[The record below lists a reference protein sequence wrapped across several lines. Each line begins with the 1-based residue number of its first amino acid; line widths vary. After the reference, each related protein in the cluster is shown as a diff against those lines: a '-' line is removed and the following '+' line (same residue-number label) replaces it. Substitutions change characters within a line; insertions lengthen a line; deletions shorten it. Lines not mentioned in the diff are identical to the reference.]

1 MKFLTHLFD
10 PQYLLRKQ
18 DLTGADLPSGK
29 EAVRNLF
36 QIAWPS
42 VLESVLISVTALV
55 DTAMVG
61 TISAPAIAAVGL
73 TNQPRLLVL
82 AVFTAMNT
90 GITALLSRRKGEN
103 DRDSANRTL
112 RQALLYTLLLTV
124 PVSLLSVYFAED
136 ILLFAGAES
145 DYIAMATQY
154 FQITMGCIFFHVIS
168 LVINAAQKGCGNTQV
183 SMKAN
188 LTANMVN
195 IIFNYLL
202 IGGNLGFPRLG
213 VAGAAIATTIGY
225 IAACLISL
233 QSVCRKDQFLHLDPH
248 LSFLPDRKTLAALC
262 KVAFSVFLE
271 LLFLRFSFFIFAKI
285 VASLGTIP
293 FATHQICLG
302 IVTVALGLG
311 DGLAVATGSLAGQSL
326 GRRQPVVAYLYGLLA
341 KRFGI
346 ISGTALG
353 IVFVLL
359 RQIIMIPFT
368 EDPQV
373 VTLGSQTFIAVAFA
387 IPFQTLQAV
396 FSIFLRIVGDT
407 KYVAM
412 ISVIFITSIQ
422 IIGSYLLCI
431 TLGWGLIGAWI
442 GFGADQLVRF
452 AFHLARFSN
461 GKWTSIKL

>member
-1 MKFLTHLFD
+1 LKLLTRLFD
-10 PQYLLRKQ
+10 PQYILRKQ
-18 DLTGADLPSGK
+18 DLTGVSLPSGR
-29 EAVRNLF
+29 EAVGNLF
-36 QIAWPS
+36 RIAWPS
-42 VLESVLISVTALV
+42 VLESVLISLTALV

-82 AVFTAMNT
+82 AIFTAMNT

-103 DRDSANRTL
+103 DRDSANRIL

-124 PVSLLSVYFAED
+124 PVSFLSVYFAED
-136 ILLFAGAES
+136 ILLFAGAGA
-145 DYIAMATQY
+145 DYIDMATQY

-188 LTANMVN
+188 ITANVVN

-202 IGGNLGFPRLG
+202 IGGNLGFPQLG

-225 IAACLISL
+225 AAACVISL
-233 QSVCRKDQFLHLDPH
+233 LSVCHKDQFLHLDLH
-248 LSFLPDRKTLAALC
+248 LSFLPDRKTLVSLC
-262 KVAFSVFLE
+262 KVASSVFLE
-271 LLFLRFSFFIFAKI
+271 LVFLRFSFFIFGKI
-285 VASLGTIP
+285 VAALGTIP
-293 FATHQICLG
+293 FATYQICLG

-311 DGLAVATGSLAGQSL
+311 DGLAVATGALAGQSL
-326 GRRQPVVAYLYGLLA
+326 GRKQPVVAYLYGLIS

-346 ISGTALG
+346 IAGALLA
-353 IVFVLL
+353 IIFLLL
-359 RQIIMIPFT
+359 RNVIMIPFT
-368 EDPQV
+368 DDPRV
-373 VTLGSQTFIAVAFA
+373 IALGAQTVIALAFT

-396 FSIFLRIVGDT
+396 FSVFLRIVGDT

-422 IIGSYLLCI
+422 IIGSYILCT
-431 TLGWGLIGAWI
+431 TLGWGLVGAWI
-442 GFGADQLVRF
+442 GFGVDQAVRF
-452 AFHLARFSN
+452 SFHLARFSK